1 MKFHSASW
9 AWLSAALAVPLA
21 MRAQQAGIIVN
32 YIPGCNFQ
40 TGELT
45 AACIPRFVA
54 HLVQMVFM
62 LIGIFFLM
70 NIMIGGYQIVV
81 ASMGG
86 NDSSK
91 GKNRLIYSFV
101 GFLVAA
107 GSFALMDAILTA
119 VLG

>member
-1 MKFHSASW
+1 MKFRYASW
-9 AWLSAALAVPLA
+9 AWLGAALAVPLG
-21 MRAQQAGIIVN
+21 MRAQQAGVIVN

-40 TGELT
+40 TGELS
-45 AACIPRFVA
+45 ASCIPRFIA
-54 HLVQMVFM
+54 HLVQMIFM

-70 NIMIGGYQIVV
+70 NIMVGGYQIVL
-81 ASMGG
+81 AATSG

-107 GSFALMDAILTA
+107 SSFAVMDAILTA